1 MKTKETILKQIE
13 DDVSKR
19 AGIQLGE
26 RQRSMV
32 ESRLA
37 KRMIDLHLKDLF
49 EYASFFEA
57 NREEEL
63 KQLVS
68 ILTTHHTYFFR
79 EFSQFEYLTSGGMAQ
94 AIADARA
101 RPDKT
106 IKFWSA
112 ACSRGH
118 EVYSLATYL
127 DFHMKQLAPDLSFS
141 IYGTDID
148 HESVAYASNGVY
160 RFSELAKIPKIYLDP
175 YWVRGKGDIADFAK
189 VKANVRSKCSF
200 GILNLF
206 EMDKELKSTKFDFI
220 FCRNVFIYFS
230 PEQIKQLTSNMM
242 RHLTD
247 NGCLFLGISESLNGM
262 GLEVKSRGPSIYTHK
277 KTETPKPSVA
287 ASATH
292 SGSIPTITSTPTPIV
307 AVPPALLR
315 VMCVDDSMSI
325 HTIMKRILTKE
336 NGFEIV
342 ATAMHGLEAAQKLK
356 QHQIDVITLDIHMP
370 EQDGIAYLRS
380 NFSASHPPV
389 VMVTSVSRED
399 GNLASEALK
408 LGASDFVEKP
418 TLANFE
424 KTGEEI
430 RTKLK
435 IAFKAKGQTTGSSSA
450 QGSIEQ
456 AFKTKTITQT
466 NAQGHRQ
473 LLLCSES
480 DLKTVQAFLA
490 ETNALEPETL
500 LVIDQGSA
508 ASMTSQLEKAG
519 IKCTRNITTAAANQV
534 SILDSASMIS
544 ALRNQNGK
552 RSTILVFKGFNAK
565 LVEPLALLAD
575 THFIF
580 EDSPQ
585 FSLPASLKQA
595 SVDVMPATSFSY
607 MSRLHLAR
615 KSA

>member
-1 MKTKETILKQIE
+1 MKTKESILKQIE
-13 DDVSKR
+13 EDVSKR

-37 KRMIDLHLKDLF
+37 KRLIDLRLKDLF
-49 EYASFFEA
+49 EYASFFED

-68 ILTTHHTYFFR
+68 LLTTHHTYFFR
-79 EFSQFEYLTSGGMAQ
+79 EFSQFEFLTSGCMEQ
-94 AIADARA
+94 AITDARA

-127 DFHMKQLAPDLSFS
+127 DFHMKQLAPDLNFS

-148 HESVAYASNGVY
+148 HESVSYASNGVY
-160 RFSELAKIPKIYLDP
+160 RFSELAKVPKTYLDP
-175 YWVRGKGDIADFAK
+175 YWVRGKGDISDFAK
-189 VKANVRSKCSF
+189 VKSNVRSKCDF

-206 EMDKELKSTKFDFI
+206 EMDKELKSKKFDFI

-230 PEQIKQLTSNMM
+230 QDQIRQLTANMM

-247 NGCLFLGISESLNGM
+247 NGCLFLGISESLNGL
-262 GLEVKSRGPSIYTHK
+262 GLDVKTRGPSIYTHK
-277 KTETPKPSVA
+277 KIEVSQPTSAVSTPAV
-287 ASATH
+287 ASA
-292 SGSIPTITSTPTPIV
+292 PVYPAVV
-307 AVPPALLR
+307 APPALLR
-315 VMCVDDSMSI
+315 VMCIDDSISI

-336 NGFEIV
+336 HGFEIV
-342 ATAMHGLEAAQKLK
+342 ATAMHGLDAAQKLK
-356 QHQIDVITLDIHMP
+356 QHKVDVVTLDIHMP
-370 EQDGIAYLRS
+370 EQDGIAYLRA

-435 IAFKAKGQTTGSSSA
+435 IAYKAVGFAAANTQAENGV
-450 QGSIEQ
+450 EQ

-480 DLKTVQAFLA
+480 DLKTLLTFLA
-490 ETNALEPETL
+490 EPKALEPETL
-500 LVIDQGSA
+500 VVVDQGSTS
-508 ASMTSQLEKAG
+508 SMTTQLEKNG
-519 IKCTRNITTAAANQV
+519 IKCAQGVLSAASNQV
-534 SILDSASMIS
+534 SILDTANMIS
-544 ALRNQNGK
+544 TLRNQNGK
-552 RSTILVFKGFNAK
+552 RCTILVFKGFNAK

-580 EDSPQ
+580 EDSPS
-585 FSLPASLKQA
+585 FTLPASLKQA

-607 MSRLHLAR
+607 MSRLNLAR